1 MSHVSK
7 LKEAR
12 YIINARHAVKGG
24 QLNDSGIG
32 ILVDNHTALHLARSD
47 IPNLLPDL
55 VKEGVKLSQRAG
67 I

>member
-1 MSHVSK
+1 MK
-7 LKEAR
+7 TQ
-12 YIINARHAVKGG
+12 YIINARHTVKGG

>member
-1 MSHVSK
+1 M
-7 LKEAR
+7 
-12 YIINARHAVKGG
+12 KGG

-32 ILVDNHTALHLARSD
+32 ILVDNHTALYLARSD

-55 VKEGVKLSQRAG
+55 VKEGVRLFQPAG